1 MYVLFNTFLRSRRRK
16 NWFEI
21 TRKLDFFGKKRVC
34 EIFRKDLKRLNCKID
49 PMYDLPRIVKVIGAL
64 SVKGENTPER
74 PWKLSYFLDEPKRME
89 DEKLLKAILEES
101 L

>member
-1 MYVLFNTFLRSRRRK
+1 MYFSIPFYEVDGEKTGLRLQESWTFL
-16 NWFEI
+16 
-21 TRKLDFFGKKRVC
+21 KKRVC

-74 PWKLSYFLDEPKRME
+74 PWRLSYFIDEPKRME

>member
-1 MYVLFNTFLRSRRRK
+1 MKTDLKLQE
-16 NWFEI
+16 NWIFFE
-21 TRKLDFFGKKRVC
+21 KRVS

-49 PMYDLPRIVKVIGAL
+49 PMYDLPRIVKVIGTL
-64 SVKGENTPER
+64 SVKGENTAER
-74 PWKLSYFLDEPKRME
+74 PWRVSYFIDEPKRME

>member
-1 MYVLFNTFLRSRRRK
+1 MKTDLKLQE
-16 NWFEI
+16 NWIFFE
-21 TRKLDFFGKKRVC
+21 KRVS

-49 PMYDLPRIVKVIGAL
+49 PMYDLPRIVKVIGTL
-64 SVKGENTPER
+64 SVKGENTAER
-74 PWKLSYFLDEPKRME
+74 PWRVYFIDEPKRME